1 MGQAPPSTVLSV
13 TVAAEGIA
21 GLCCVVTTLLVPLT
35 PSHLRDAYHVPR
47 PLLKGGGR

>member
-21 GLCCVVTTLLVPLT
+21 GLCCVVTASCAADPESSERCV
-35 PSHLRDAYHVPR
+35 SR
-47 PLLKGGGR
+47 PAASA